1 MEEHQNTRSWER
13 RWLWLHSRRQIGR
26 TILASLLA
34 AAMLLGNGYLQR
46 SIRENQARIEELYQT
61 VRVTGELLQA
71 DGKYLHGGGM
81 VPAALGEQLEALGVF
96 SSVTKVIGGSADA
109 GTSATA
115 LTGTRKLGGK
125 LLPAQEGRTV
135 RDLIYRAVTR
145 AEDCPELQNGS
156 ITVRYLEGQE
166 EIFFTDT
173 AELRAAV
180 AADVLRELQI
190 QPGER
195 ITLRFGE
202 HCLPARVVGVISG
215 ETRESDCRLL
225 LPAGALTQALQQVGE
240 SWAYCVYTFAVD
252 PMQNRRLPEF
262 RAEAEELLQRFSG
275 PAELFLLLRDEE
287 LTQAV
292 EPLERN
298 VTLLRVLYPVSLAL
312 SAALAA
318 GTAAMLALQS
328 RRELAILRLLG
339 LGKRRTGGLAVRQV
353 FDSALLGSLLGLAA
367 ALLLGSSAGQSFLCG
382 GLFLLGSILGG
393 GGTAAAILRKN
404 PLELLQTKE

>member
-1 MEEHQNTRSWER
+1 MEEYQNTR
-13 RWLWLHSRRQIGR
+13 RWLWLHSWRQPGR
-26 TILASLLA
+26 TILVVLLA
-34 AAMLLGNGYLQR
+34 AAMLLGNGYLQC
-46 SIRENQARIEELYQT
+46 SIQKNQARIEELYQT
-61 VRVTGELLQA
+61 VLVTGELLQA

-109 GTSATA
+109 GTSVTA

-125 LLPAQEGRTV
+125 LLPTQEGRTV

-166 EIFFTDT
+166 DTFFTDT
-173 AELRAAV
+173 TELRAAA

-225 LPAGALTQALQQVGE
+225 LPTGALTQALQQVGE
-240 SWAYCVYTFAVD
+240 SWAYCVYTFTVD
-252 PMQNRRLPEF
+252 PMENRRLPEF
-262 RAEAEELLQRFSG
+262 RVEAEELLQRLSG

-318 GTAAMLALQS
+318 GTAAMLVLQS

-367 ALLLGSSAGQSFLCG
+367 ALLLGSNAGQSFLCG